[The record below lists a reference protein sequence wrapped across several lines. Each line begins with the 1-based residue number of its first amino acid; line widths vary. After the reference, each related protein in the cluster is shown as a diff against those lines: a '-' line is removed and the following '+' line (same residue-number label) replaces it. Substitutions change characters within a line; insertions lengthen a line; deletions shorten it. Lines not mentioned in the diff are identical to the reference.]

1 MKIHA
6 ALLPLAVCL
15 AVGIVLS
22 QLLDQWTVGL
32 ALMVPC
38 LLVTFLLGRFPRLQT
53 IGIGVCFV
61 LLGLTLGAR
70 SYQYLPAEP
79 SPSALTAKAT
89 QVRQQLLQ
97 HYRSWD
103 LDDEALGVVAAMTLG
118 EKSAL
123 DRDLKDTYSRVGAAH
138 ILALSGLH
146 LMIIYTVIA
155 FFVGWRR
162 FRIFSQV
169 VIILSI
175 WAFAVMV
182 GMSPSVVRSAVMI
195 SLYALL
201 SLGHRDRMSVNT
213 LALTAIIMLAVNPQ
227 SLYSISFQLS
237 FMAVLAILLFN
248 PLFYRLVPLHV
259 LQHHRW
265 LGILWGLTTVS
276 LSAQIGTAPLVAYY
290 FGRFST
296 WFLLSNYF
304 VIPLA
309 SAVLYL
315 TLGCLA
321 TGWWVALQQM
331 LISLLAGVVVLMN
344 RLLQAVARLPYSSIE
359 DLHPTVWQVIFV
371 YLVIGCGYVLLS
383 LYTPKAQQ
391 NG

>member
-155 FFVGWRR
+155 FFIGWRR
-162 FRIFSQV
+162 FRFFSQV

-321 TGWWVALQQM
+321 TGWWTVLHQM

-383 LYTPKAQQ
+383 LYTPKVQQ

>member
-1 MKIHA
+1 MKLHA

-15 AVGIVLS
+15 AAGIVLS
-22 QLLDQWTVGL
+22 RLLDQWTVGL

-38 LLVTFLLGRFPRLQT
+38 LLGTFLLGRFPRLQT
-53 IGIGVCFV
+53 IGIGVCVV

-70 SYQYLPAEP
+70 SDQYPPTEP
-79 SPSALTAKAT
+79 SPSALSAKAEH
-89 QVRQQLLQ
+89 VRQQLLQ
-97 HYRSWD
+97 HYRSWG
-103 LDDEALGVVAAMTLG
+103 LDDEAVGVVAAMTIG

-195 SLYALL
+195 SIYALL

-248 PLFYRLVPLHV
+248 PLFYRLIPLHV

-309 SAVLYL
+309 TAVLYL

-331 LISLLAGVVVLMN
+331 LISLLACVVVLMN

-359 DLHPTVWQVIFV
+359 NLRPTVWQVIFV
-371 YLVIGCGYVLLS
+371 YMVIGCGYVLLS

>member
-61 LLGLTLGAR
+61 LLGLTLGTR

-155 FFVGWRR
+155 FFIGWRR

-321 TGWWVALQQM
+321 TGWWTVLHQM

-383 LYTPKAQQ
+383 LYTPKVQQ

>member
-6 ALLPLAVCL
+6 ALLPLTVCL

-155 FFVGWRR
+155 FFIGWRR

-321 TGWWVALQQM
+321 TGWWTVLHQM

-383 LYTPKAQQ
+383 LYTPKVQQ

>member
-32 ALMVPC
+32 SLMVPC

-79 SPSALTAKAT
+79 SPLALTAKAT

-155 FFVGWRR
+155 FFIGWRR
-162 FRIFSQV
+162 FRFFSQV

-321 TGWWVALQQM
+321 TGWWTVLHQM

-383 LYTPKAQQ
+383 LYTPKVQQ

>member
-70 SYQYLPAEP
+70 SYQYLPAEL

-155 FFVGWRR
+155 FFIGWRR
-162 FRIFSQV
+162 FRFFSQV

-321 TGWWVALQQM
+321 TGWWTVLHQM

-383 LYTPKAQQ
+383 LYTPKVQQ

>member
-97 HYRSWD
+97 HYRSWG

-155 FFVGWRR
+155 FFIGWRR

-321 TGWWVALQQM
+321 TGWWTVLHQM

-383 LYTPKAQQ
+383 LYTPKVQQ